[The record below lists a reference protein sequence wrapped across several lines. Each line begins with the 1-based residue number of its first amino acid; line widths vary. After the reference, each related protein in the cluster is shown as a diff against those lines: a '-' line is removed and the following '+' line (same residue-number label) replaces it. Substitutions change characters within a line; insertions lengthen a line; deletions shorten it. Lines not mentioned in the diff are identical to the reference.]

1 MFLVR
6 CLVFPAQTL
15 VHVLDIQS
23 GQVPMAGAL
32 LHTQGTE
39 VPLETHDSLL
49 EETLQPETAT
59 LTHKA
64 PSDILFSP
72 DDDRPW
78 QDAQYKFKN

>member
-6 CLVFPAQTL
+6 YLVFSAQTL

-23 GQVPMAGAL
+23 GQVPMAGVL
-32 LHTQGTE
+32 LPTQGTE
-39 VPLETHDSLL
+39 VPLATHDSLL

-64 PSDILFSP
+64 PSDILLSP

-78 QDAQYKFKN
+78 